1 MSCETTL
8 KTPVSNR
15 LPGLTRDML
24 QCFARLCKHWPDRR
38 LTLVW
43 LEDNVVFNV
52 PEVVLQ
58 RPVAASRRSPAAVVT
73 SLPQRQL
80 GDPQTASHQRRVVY
94 NSLGS
99 ASFMYAHTSAAAA
112 KLAPSALW
120 LTPPAAVRMAA
131 SKCCWLQ
138 HGR

>member
-8 KTPVSNR
+8 KTPVSNSH
-15 LPGLTRDML
+15 PGLTRDMF

-58 RPVAASRRSPAAVVT
+58 RPVAASRRSPMAWPHYDIQCMQTYSHARSAFGLFSDGKIHMTVSILFISKILRADLEAACLQST
-73 SLPQRQL
+73 TQHIP
-80 GDPQTASHQRRVVY
+80 
-94 NSLGS
+94 
-99 ASFMYAHTSAAAA
+99 
-112 KLAPSALW
+112 
-120 LTPPAAVRMAA
+120 
-131 SKCCWLQ
+131 Q
-138 HGR
+138 HGIFHSISHFIS